1 MTQSLAVNGPISM
14 EIIIIGLNQYVI
26 HCNLE
31 SNHAGKLHEK

>member
-26 HCNLE
+26 RCNLTMQE
-31 SNHAGKLHEK
+31 NYMKK